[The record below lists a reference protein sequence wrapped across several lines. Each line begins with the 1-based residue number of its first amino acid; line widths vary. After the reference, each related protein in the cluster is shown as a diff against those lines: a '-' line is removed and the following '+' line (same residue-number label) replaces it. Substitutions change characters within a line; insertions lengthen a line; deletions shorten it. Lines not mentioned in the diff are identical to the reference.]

1 MRKQFSQ
8 IVKKFARDES
18 GATLVEYSVLIGLVT
33 VALVTTIGLLGDQIQ
48 ATFQR
53 VLNVMTA
60 SNGQ

>member
-53 VLNVMTA
+53 VLEVMTA
-60 SNGQ
+60 SNAQ